1 MKQLAEVMD
10 IHPSSVGR
18 FFKKNTGYTTTE
30 YLNQIRI
37 GYACRLLMGKNISIS
52 NASFASGFN
61 NLSHF
66 NRLFLK
72 IKRMTPK
79 II

>member
-37 GYACRLLMGKNISIS
+37 GYACRLLMGIYIYQMQVLQVDSTI
-52 NASFASGFN
+52 FHI
-61 NLSHF
+61 LIDY
-66 NRLFLK
+66 FL
-72 IKRMTPK
+72 R
-79 II
+79 